1 MVRAKE
7 MNTLITGLNN
17 YLGKRLAFHLA
28 DEGYRTSCLV
38 RDEQRFLESTEQHP
52 NLTTIKGDLLREK
65 YNAAIGDDVD
75 VAIFLSQDSAEW
87 NEQYKNLELLSLIN
101 FIKQARKSNS
111 QQLIYITRL
120 RTPFIEEVKQ
130 ILTDSY
136 ISYTIIRISNI
147 IGRGSILMEMM
158 KKISTRLFIFANQ
171 RLVKLRTQPIALQ
184 DLLAYLNFIVLNPT
198 AFNQSFDIGGPDILS
213 YKDMLKTYMKISR
226 VNRSI
231 ITLPSFS
238 NKLSAI
244 FISLSTGV
252 SVSAAKAFGE
262 HITGDLLCENN
273 HIQDL
278 FPHKCL
284 TFEQAIQAALA

>member
-1 MVRAKE
+1 

-28 DEGYRTSCLV
+28 DEGYSTSCLV
-38 RDEQRFLESTEQHP
+38 RNEQHFLESIEQHP
-52 NLTTIKGDLLREK
+52 NLTAIQGDLLREK
-65 YNAAIGDDVD
+65 YTPAIADDVD
-75 VAIFLSQDSAEW
+75 VAIFLSQDAAEW

-147 IGRGSILMEMM
+147 IGKGSILMEMM
-158 KKISTRLFIFANQ
+158 KKISTKLFIFANQ

-184 DLLAYLNFIVLNPT
+184 DLLAYLNFLVLNPA
-198 AFNQSFDIGGPDILS
+198 AFNQSFDIGGPDVLS
-213 YKDMLKTYMKISR
+213 YKDMLKTYLKISHI
-226 VNRSI
+226 NRTI
-231 ITLPSFS
+231 ITLPNFS

-244 FISLSTGV
+244 FISLTTGV

-273 HIQDL
+273 HIHDL
-278 FPHKCL
+278 FPHECL
-284 TFEQAIQAALA
+284 TFEQAIQVALA

>member
-1 MVRAKE
+1 

-28 DEGYRTSCLV
+28 EEGYMTSCLV
-38 RDEQRFLESTEQHP
+38 RDDKHFFGTTEQHP
-52 NLTTIKGDLLREK
+52 NVSVIKGDLLREK
-65 YNAAIGDDVD
+65 YTPAIAKSVD

-120 RTPFIEEVKQ
+120 RTPFIDEVKQ
-130 ILTDSY
+130 ILIDSY

-147 IGRGSILMEMM
+147 IGKGSILMEMM
-158 KKISTRLFIFANQ
+158 KKISTKFLIFANQ
-171 RLVKLRTQPIALQ
+171 RLVKMRAQPIALQ
-184 DLLAYLNFIVLNPT
+184 DLLTYLNFVIMNP
-198 AFNQSFDIGGPDILS
+198 AALNQSFDIGGPEILS
-213 YKDMLKTYMKISR
+213 YREMLKTYMKLLHVSR
-226 VNRSI
+226 PI
-231 ITLPSFS
+231 IALPSLN
-238 NKLSAI
+238 NKLSAF
-244 FISLSTGV
+244 FISLTTGV
-252 SVSAAKAFGE
+252 SVPTAKAFGE

-273 HIQDL
+273 HIHDL

-284 TFEQAIQAALA
+284 TFEQAIKAALV